1 MASSR
6 ITLSVDKEHYRAA
19 RKAAQKMDTTVSRLT
34 DLFFQTLAVPEA
46 KSGKGKLSA
55 LRGAFL
61 ASGKDERHALVSQL
75 KAKHLR

>member
-19 RKAAQKMDTTVSRLT
+19 RKAAQKMDTTISRLT
-34 DLFFQTLAVPEA
+34 DLFFQTLAAPGSA
-46 KSGKGKLSA
+46 SGRGKLSA
-55 LRGAFL
+55 LRGAFQ
-61 ASGKDERHALVSQL
+61 ASDKDERHALVSQL